1 MEKMCVCVR
10 LGCFVQVACL
20 KLLFFS
26 FSLCKFKF
34 LLEMRSA
41 SKIPLSGLLYQSG
54 GFCVLCWELWPG
66 IESLGS
72 GSGEAGS
79 WLPSPG
85 DLWGHGGCQRLP
97 TQGLQAAGLG
107 GIRGQQPGFPERKRD
122 KSLI

>member
-26 FSLCKFKF
+26 FSLCEFKF
-34 LLEMRSA
+34 LLEMLSA

-54 GFCVLCWELWPG
+54 GGVVSCAGNSGLALRA
-66 IESLGS
+66 LGMAQ
-72 GSGEAGS
+72 GEAGS
-79 WLPSPG
+79 WLPSPAE
-85 DLWGHGGCQRLP
+85 LWGHGSCHRLP

-107 GIRGQQPGFPERKRD
+107 GFQDSSLASRKGNRTNP
-122 KSLI
+122 